1 MRGFGLIAETAK
13 MGRRT
18 MKSVIWFCIALL
30 IGGIS
35 GWKARDGQVAG
46 LERQVHDWSGV
57 AVDAEFMMPNLM
69 VELNL
74 GNYQT
79 VWLDRRTGKI
89 FWCPS
94 VDDCKWRDRS
104 EVAHLAP
111 YHPYYVPGS

>member
-46 LERQVHDWSGV
+46 LERQVHDWSG
-57 AVDAEFMMPNLM
+57 
-69 VELNL
+69 
-74 GNYQT
+74 
-79 VWLDRRTGKI
+79 
-89 FWCPS
+89 
-94 VDDCKWRDRS
+94 
-104 EVAHLAP
+104 
-111 YHPYYVPGS
+111 GSCRC

>member
-1 MRGFGLIAETAK
+1 MRAWNAK
-13 MGRRT
+13 CTTG
-18 MKSVIWFCIALL
+18 A
-30 IGGIS
+30 
-35 GWKARDGQVAG
+35 
-46 LERQVHDWSGV
+46 GV

-69 VELNL
+69 VESNL

-104 EVAHLAP
+104 EVAHLPP